1 VTLSTASIGRL
12 GEQQRTGALSEPR
25 ELEMWVTGRR
35 EQRIRE
41 REEI

>member
-1 VTLSTASIGRL
+1 MASIGRL

-25 ELEMWVTGRR
+25 KLEIWVTGRY
-35 EQRIRE
+35 EQSSPQ